1 MLCRVK
7 KRSFDSGQKHP
18 TVTRGTVIS
27 VKANANAHV
36 HTDDRVQHS
45 SNSCL
50 SATDADVDAT
60 ATRRSRS
67 FIQAAA
73 VRSNADVEY

>member
-7 KRSFDSGQKHP
+7 KRSFDSGQKQP
-18 TVTRGTVIS
+18 AVTRGTVIS

-50 SATDADVDAT
+50 SATDVDAT

-73 VRSNADVEY
+73 VRSDVEY